1 MQPDI
6 APGTPGEPLDSLP
19 DSWTFN
25 SAVAVSPPVKRAT
38 LQSELI
44 TRTQMF
50 TINHSFF
57 QTDDR
62 VLRRMKGVNVT
73 CDSLNPCCR

>member
-1 MQPDI
+1 MQPDV
-6 APGTPGEPLDSLP
+6 APDFPGEPLDSLT

-25 SAVAVSPPVKRAT
+25 SAVAVSTPPVKRAT

-50 TINHSFF
+50 TINRSFF
-57 QTDDR
+57 HTDDR
-62 VLRRMKGVNVT
+62 VLR
-73 CDSLNPCCR
+73 